1 MVAKDVNTVIKV
13 GKMFGNALA
22 ILCIPFVLST
32 IWFGL
37 KRNGGYYDTDQYDGD
52 GTAHKVLK

>member
-1 MVAKDVNTVIKV
+1 MIL
-13 GKMFGNALA
+13 GKALMFLS
-22 ILCIPFVLST
+22 IPFVLST

-37 KRNGGYYDTDQYDGD
+37 KLNGGYYDTDKYDGD